1 MAHKFYTIMIVPHAR
16 ARFRNIRLS
25 RDIVVVAAAVLVF
38 LVLSAMLLPRYLV
51 MSTLQA
57 SSLERLEAENRTLR
71 TTNEQYDQDLNALR
85 TRLADFEQ
93 KATKLALI
101 AGVDALPS
109 GNLPAGS
116 PGDLPDGYDPN
127 SLRPD
132 YLEEEIS
139 ILMGRAEALDRSFDV
154 LDQAYAEV
162 AIRLATTPSISPTQG
177 IVGSGFAYRRDPF
190 TGERE
195 FHTGVD
201 IVANA
206 GTPVLATADGVVVEA
221 GRLSSYGKAVFLAH
235 GNGLGSR
242 YGHLS
247 EVLVRPGQRVH
258 RGDRI
263 GSVGATG
270 RATGYHL
277 HYEVLRNDR
286 KVDPIPYILD
296 NDSPF

>member
-1 MAHKFYTIMIVPHAR
+1 VARKFYTIMIIPHAR

-25 RDIVVVAAAVLVF
+25 RDVVIVAAGVLVF
-38 LVLSAMLLPRYLV
+38 LVLSALLLPRYLV

-93 KATKLALI
+93 KASKLALM
-101 AGVDALPS
+101 AGVDSLPS

-116 PGDLPDGYDPN
+116 SGDLPDGYDPN

-132 YLEEEIS
+132 YLDEEIS
-139 ILMGRAEALDRSFDV
+139 ILKGRAEALDRSFDV

-162 AIRLATTPSISPTQG
+162 AVRLATTPSISPTLG

-221 GRLSSYGKAVFLAH
+221 GRLSSYGKAVFLSH

-247 EVLVRPGQRVH
+247 EILVRPGQRVH

-286 KVDPIPYILD
+286 KVDPMPYILD
-296 NDSPF
+296 NDPPS